1 MKIISYI
8 SQGRYIRKKFQNTLI
23 LAFRANSALSREN
36 ETKLVK
42 ITHNS
47 AEANDECVH
56 FFGTEFIERL
66 LFPTLPDKSVLKNE
80 ILVDIIRHGHRSAR
94 KFTSIGT
101 KMTKG

>member
-1 MKIISYI
+1 MKITY
-8 SQGRYIRKKFQNTLI
+8 
-23 LAFRANSALSREN
+23 
-36 ETKLVK
+36 
-42 ITHNS
+42 NS
-47 AEANDECVH
+47 AEANDESVH

-80 ILVDIIRHGHRSAR
+80 ILVDIIRHHGHRSAR